1 MAFQL
6 MNTTS
11 ETACR
16 FSAQ

>member
-1 MAFQL
+1 